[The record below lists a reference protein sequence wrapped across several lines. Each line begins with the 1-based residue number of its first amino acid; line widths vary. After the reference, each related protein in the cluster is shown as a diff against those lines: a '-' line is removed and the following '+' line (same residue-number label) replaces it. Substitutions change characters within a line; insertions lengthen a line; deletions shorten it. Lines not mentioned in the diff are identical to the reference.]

1 MKELILTL
9 YTTVSGGLLISK
21 GLDPITSIYMVALSA
36 GLIGF
41 TFYNLAEVAKNAQ
54 TECDDSVKAES
65 FK

>member
-36 GLIGF
+36 GMLGF
-41 TFYNLAEVAKNAQ
+41 TYHNLYEVTKNAQ
-54 TECDDSVKAES
+54 TESQSVKAR
-65 FK
+65 K